1 MKDKFASRLKD
12 LGTETAFAVSQDA
25 AEFAAE
31 GNKVYPFH
39 LGDINIPTPANIMEA
54 ANKAMRDGKT
64 GYNPSVG
71 IPQLRNVLAD
81 LAGSERGVAYNRENV
96 VIQPGGKPVIP
107 KFIQSLMNSGDG
119 VLYPNPG
126 YPIYESQIEF
136 HGGHALPY
144 GFISNSDGF
153 KIDRERVESLIGSN
167 TRLFIYNNYQNPMG
181 AESDMDEMEWV
192 AELAQK
198 HDLWVLSDEA
208 YFEIQYSGKP
218 KSIVSIPGMK
228 ERTVILYT
236 FSKTYAMTGWRLGAA
251 IGPGEL
257 MKVFAKLSVN
267 DESCTNHFIQYGG
280 IEALTGNQSGAE
292 VILNELRRRRDSLAD
307 ILNQMEG
314 ISLFTPNST
323 FYLFPDVTDLYRH
336 MEAQSY
342 EDFRSKILRATG
354 VSFCTRE
361 HFGTP
366 LPNEDR
372 KYIRFAYSGI
382 TVDDIKE
389 GMNRLNEYRRSFNS
403 VAAV

>member
-1 MKDKFASRLKD
+1 MKTDYASRLTK

-39 LGDINIPTPANIMEA
+39 LGDINIPTPENIMEA
-54 ANKAMRDGKT
+54 TTKALRDGKT
-64 GYNPSVG
+64 GYIPSDG
-71 IPQLRNVLAD
+71 IPQLRDAI
-81 LAGSERGVAYNRENV
+81 AEKIGIERDISLTRKNV
-96 VIQPGGKPVIP
+96 VVQPGGKPVIP
-107 KFIQSLMNSGDG
+107 KFIQALMNPGDG

-136 HGGHALPY
+136 HGGNPLPY
-144 GFISNSDGF
+144 GYIPHSNGF
-153 KIDRERVESLIGSN
+153 SIDRDRVEDMIDSN

-181 AESDMDEMEWV
+181 GESAQDEMEWI
-192 AELAQK
+192 AHLAQR

-208 YFEIQYSGKP
+208 YFNIQYSGKP
-218 KSIVSIPGMK
+218 KSIVSLPGMQ

-251 IGPGEL
+251 IGPADL
-257 MKVFAKLSVN
+257 MKIFAKLGVN

-280 IEALTGNQSGAE
+280 MEALNGNQEGSQT
-292 VILNELRRRRDSLAD
+292 ILTELKKRRDALSAKLRE
-307 ILNQMEG
+307 IEG
-314 ISLFTPNST
+314 VSLFNPNST
-323 FYLFPDVTDLYRH
+323 FYLFPDITELYH
-336 MEAQSY
+336 QIGAQSY
-342 EDFRSKILRATG
+342 EDFRSRVLRETG

-382 TVDDIKE
+382 SVSDIKE
-389 GMNRLNEYRRSFNS
+389 SMSKLQEYFKTNS
-403 VAAV
+403 SLAPA